1 MTSGPYCTSKATSR
15 AYGKL
20 SYSWQNYVRATS
32 DVTIEK
38 RRRRTRAK
46 NREIRG
52 GREKKMTDFW
62 YTNTTVEVTRFC
74 WHFTINSRLYKFL
87 YYCAFFSLVSVF
99 ESCVNI

>member
-20 SYSWQNYVRATS
+20 SCSWQNYVRATS

-52 GREKKMTDFW
+52 GREKK
-62 YTNTTVEVTRFC
+62 
-74 WHFTINSRLYKFL
+74 
-87 YYCAFFSLVSVF
+87 
-99 ESCVNI
+99 